1 MYDQIGDD
9 ELVTLA
15 EAARLFFGGRL
26 TKSALRTEAKRG
38 NLEIFRIANRDFVTK
53 SAIQRMIERCAV
65 QPAAAHVA
73 APIPPKGIASQEA
86 LRLRLEKLKRE

>member
-1 MYDQIGDD
+1 MNDEIGDD
-9 ELVTLA
+9 QLVTLA

-53 SAIQRMIERCAV
+53 SAIQRMIQRCAV
-65 QPAAAHVA
+65 RPAAAPLA
-73 APIPPKGIASQEA
+73 AAMQPKRISSQEA
-86 LRLRLEKLKRE
+86 VRLRLEKLKRE

>member
-1 MYDQIGDD
+1 MNKEIGDD
-9 ELVTLA
+9 DLVSLA

-38 NLEIFRIANRDFVTK
+38 KLEIIRIANRDFVTK

-65 QPAAAHVA
+65 RPTAPVVA
-73 APIPPKGIASQEA
+73 PKPPRGIASQEA
-86 LRLRLEKLKRE
+86 VRLRLEKLKRE